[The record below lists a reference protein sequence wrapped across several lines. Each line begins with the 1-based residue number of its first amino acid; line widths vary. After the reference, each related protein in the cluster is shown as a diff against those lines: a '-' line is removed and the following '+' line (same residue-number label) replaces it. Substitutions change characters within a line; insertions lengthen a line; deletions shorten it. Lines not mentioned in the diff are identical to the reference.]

1 MIRKRIMAGVCLAG
15 LLALHTAH
23 AAEDGFVAGITDLPL
38 IPGLHVVDEATVV
51 FEKPGGRLVHAIA
64 KGDRTEEAFWRFYE
78 ETLPQLGWRTVK
90 RGKFVRDKENL
101 HIDVEKNES
110 QLIARFAIAPG
121 K

>member
-1 MIRKRIMAGVCLAG
+1 MAGVCLAG
-15 LLALHTAH
+15 LLALH
-23 AAEDGFVAGITDLPL
+23 AAPGAEEGFVAGITDLPL

-90 RGKFVRDKENL
+90 RGKFARDKEIL
-101 HIDVEKNES
+101 HIGVEKNES
-110 QLIARFAIAPG
+110 QLIARFAIGPG

>member
-15 LLALHTAH
+15 LLALHTAPG
-23 AAEDGFVAGITDLPL
+23 AEDGFVAGITDLPL

-51 FEKPGGRLVHAIA
+51 FEKPGGRLVRAIA